1 MIRIYFDYISP
12 YSYLAWVK
20 VQEIAARHGRALEPV
35 PILFAAILDARGA
48 RGPAEEPARRAYLIK
63 DLMRRAHD
71 LGVPLE
77 LPPAHPFN
85 PLLPLRV
92 TSLPMPAEIRHALV
106 DHLFAATWAGGG
118 GITDRKIVAS
128 IAHEVGLPEGALADA
143 ETPENKARLKA
154 ATEQAIAAGAFGV
167 PTMVADGEM
176 FFGSD
181 SLPHLDRFLA
191 GGDPIDADVVERWMR
206 LPAASQRPQATRS

>member
-20 VQEIAARHGRALEPV
+20 LAEIAARHGRAIEPV

-63 DLMRRAHD
+63 DLLRRAHD
-71 LGVPLE
+71 LGVPIE

-92 TSLPMPAEIRHALV
+92 TSLPMPPEIRHALV

-118 GITDRKIVAS
+118 GITDRKLVAR
-128 IAHEVGLPEGALADA
+128 IAHEVGLPEGAIAEA

-154 ATEQAIAAGAFGV
+154 ATDEAIAAGAFGV
-167 PTMVADGEM
+167 PTMIADGEM

-191 GGDPIDADVVERWMR
+191 GGDPVDQDLVERWLT
-206 LPAASQRPQATRS
+206 LPAASQRPQATRT